1 MPEETL
7 SESEG
12 EDDYNEKSC
21 PYQPKSKQPRLEAVA
36 SSPHPYLDQAR
47 GLSTTTTSSADPP
60 PEYSTSPGVWL
71 LENDKVFVVLVHDCV
86 GVKIDFV
93 VMVRVLIL
101 Y

>member
-12 EDDYNEKSC
+12 EDDYNKKSHL
-21 PYQPKSKQPRLEAVA
+21 YQPKSKRPRLEAVA
-36 SSPHPYLDQAR
+36 LSPHPYHDQAG
-47 GLSTTTTSSADPP
+47 GLSTTMMLSADPP

-71 LENDKVFVVLVHDCV
+71 LENDKVFVVLVRDCV

>member
-12 EDDYNEKSC
+12 EDNYNEKSH
-21 PYQPKSKQPRLEAVA
+21 PYQPKSKRPRLEAVTP
-36 SSPHPYLDQAR
+36 SPHPYLDQAG

-60 PEYSTSPGVWL
+60 PGYSTSPGVWL
-71 LENDKVFVVLVHDCV
+71 LENDKVLVVLVRNCV